1 MNLSKGWGSRIESVH
16 PYGYII
22 VIGTETGKRKGK
34 IDTKPE
40 WAFNLAKQA
49 QKRSIPIFMK
59 EDLYGILSE
68 EEMIQEFPKEFARIE
83 G

>member
-1 MNLSKGWGSRIESVH
+1 MDGIEW
-16 PYGYII
+16 I

-68 EEMIQEFPKEFARIE
+68 EEVIQEFPKEFARIE